1 MSKTPPP
8 SGAQLP
14 RTHEGRTWW
23 RLQQSRL
30 RELRLRPRPAAVVGA
45 LAGVLVGLAVV
56 NSMRRHQVF
65 TEPYQ
70 DLTAG
75 AALLVLWV
83 CIGTIAGLSVL
94 SPEDG
99 DEPPAEG

>member
-1 MSKTPPP
+1 MSETPPP
-8 SGAQLP
+8 NRAQHP
-14 RTHEGRTWW
+14 RARAARVRWQL
-23 RLQQSRL
+23 RDLRR
-30 RELRLRPRPAAVVGA
+30 RELRLRPRPAALIGA
-45 LAGVLVGLAVV
+45 LAGVLVGLAIV

-75 AALLVLWV
+75 AVLVVLWL
-83 CIGTIAGLSVL
+83 CIGTIAGLAVL